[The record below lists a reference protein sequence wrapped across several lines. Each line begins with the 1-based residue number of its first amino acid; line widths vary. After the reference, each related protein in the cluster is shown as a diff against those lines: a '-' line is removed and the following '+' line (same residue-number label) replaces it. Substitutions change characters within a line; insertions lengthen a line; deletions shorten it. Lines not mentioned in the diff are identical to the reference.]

1 MLITEPY
8 SVQAQIWPTQ
18 GRHILAQYDDPTII
32 VYQAYNP
39 AIGHYA
45 TAQQQLGGEFD
56 YGRMSWI
63 KTNFLWMMHRSGWG
77 TKDNQQVIL
86 ALRLRREFFEILLA
100 QAVSTM
106 WERERFATQEAWA
119 NAASRSPVRV
129 QWDPD
134 YDPWGHRLQR
144 RAIQIG
150 LKGAALEAFGQCE
163 LLEVIDI
170 SAFVAEQRVHL
181 TAADGAAL
189 LTPRE
194 RVYYPAYTAIAA
206 WLGLDKN
213 KCESGKS

>member
-8 SVQAQIWPTQ
+8 LTQVQIWPAQ
-18 GRHILAQYDDPTII
+18 GRHILAQYDDATII
-32 VYQAYNP
+32 VYQAYSSD
-39 AIGHYA
+39 IGHFAVTRQQFGGAFNYA
-45 TAQQQLGGEFD
+45 
-56 YGRMSWI
+56 RMSWI
-63 KTNFLWMMHRSGWG
+63 KTTFLWLMYRSRWG
-77 TKDNQQVIL
+77 VKENQQIIL

-100 QAVSTM
+100 QAVSTT
-106 WERERFATQEAWA
+106 WERQRFATQEAWA

-134 YDPWGHRLQR
+134 YDPWGQPVQR

-150 LKGAALEAFGQCE
+150 QKGTVLEAFGQRE
-163 LLEVIDI
+163 LLEVLDI

-181 TAADGAAL
+181 TAVDGAAL

-194 RVYYPAYTAIAA
+194 RVYYPADPTITAR
-206 WLGLDKN
+206 LGLDKN